1 MQNYNIYPIR
11 AKKTLWL
18 ILVLLPLLI
27 LFFLSLAT
35 NKKVPEITVTS
46 ITGETIELYQE
57 KNKFTIINFW
67 ATDCPGCIK
76 EMPSLVALYNQF
88 KGQGL
93 QIIAVSMSYDPP
105 NQVLN
110 FTQKNNIP
118 FPVVLDLDSNI
129 ARSFEN
135 VRLTP
140 TSILIDKN
148 GKIIDKVI
156 GELNFNKLNVLLK
169 EHLDSKLL

>member
-1 MQNYNIYPIR
+1 MTKR
-11 AKKTLWL
+11 SLWL
-18 ILVLLPLLI
+18 LLVLVTLLV

-35 NKKVPEITVTS
+35 NKKVPEIAVNS
-46 ITGETIELYQE
+46 ITGEAIKLYQD
-57 KNKFTIINFW
+57 KNNFTIINFW

-76 EMPSLVALYNQF
+76 EMPGLTNIYNQL

-110 FTQKNNIP
+110 FTQKNKIP
-118 FPVVLDLDSNI
+118 FPVVLDVDGQI
-129 ARSFEN
+129 ARSFEQI
-135 VRLTP
+135 RLTP

-156 GELNFNKLNVLLK
+156 GELDFNKLNALLK
-169 EHLDSKLL
+169 KHLDS

>member
-1 MQNYNIYPIR
+1 MTKR
-11 AKKTLWL
+11 SLWL
-18 ILVLLPLLI
+18 LLVLVTLLV

-35 NKKVPEITVTS
+35 NKKVPEIAVNS
-46 ITGETIELYQE
+46 ITGEAIKLYQD
-57 KNKFTIINFW
+57 KNNFTIINFW

-76 EMPSLVALYNQF
+76 EMPGLTNVYNQL

-110 FTQKNNIP
+110 FTQKNKIP
-118 FPVVLDLDSNI
+118 FPVVLDVDGQI
-129 ARSFEN
+129 ARSFEDI
-135 VRLTP
+135 RLTP

-156 GELNFNKLNVLLK
+156 GELDFNKLNALLK
-169 EHLDSKLL
+169 KHLDS

>member
-1 MQNYNIYPIR
+1 MTKR
-11 AKKTLWL
+11 SLWL
-18 ILVLLPLLI
+18 LLVLLTLLV

-35 NKKVPEITVTS
+35 NKKVPEIAVNS
-46 ITGETIELYQE
+46 ITGEAIKLYQV
-57 KNKFTIINFW
+57 KNNFTIINFW

-76 EMPSLVALYNQF
+76 EMPGLTNVYNQL

-110 FTQKNNIP
+110 FTQKNKIP
-118 FPVVLDLDSNI
+118 FPVVLDVDGQI
-129 ARSFEN
+129 ARSFGDI
-135 VRLTP
+135 RLTP

-156 GELNFNKLNVLLK
+156 GELDFNKLNALLK
-169 EHLDSKLL
+169 KHLNS

>member
-1 MQNYNIYPIR
+1 M
-11 AKKTLWL
+11 AKKSIWL
-18 ILVLLPLLI
+18 LLVLLTLLI
-27 LFFLSLAT
+27 LFFLLLTT
-35 NKKVPEITVTS
+35 NKKVPEIAVTS
-46 ITGETIELYQE
+46 ITGQAFKLYQA
-57 KNKFTIINFW
+57 KNNFTIINFW

-76 EMPSLVALYNQF
+76 EMPGLVATYNQF

-93 QIIAVSMSYDPP
+93 EIIAISMSYDPP

-110 FTQKNNIP
+110 FTHKNKIP
-118 FPVVLDLDSNI
+118 FPVVLDVNGQI

-135 VRLTP
+135 IRLTP

-156 GELNFNKLNVLLK
+156 GELDFNKLNALLK
-169 EHLDSKLL
+169 KHLNS

>member
-1 MQNYNIYPIR
+1 MTKR
-11 AKKTLWL
+11 SLWL
-18 ILVLLPLLI
+18 LLVLVTLLV

-35 NKKVPEITVTS
+35 NKKVPEIAVNS
-46 ITGETIELYQE
+46 ITGEAIKLYQV
-57 KNKFTIINFW
+57 KNNFTIINFW

-76 EMPSLVALYNQF
+76 EMPGLSNVYNQL

-110 FTQKNNIP
+110 FTQKNKIP
-118 FPVVLDLDSNI
+118 FPVVLDVDGQI
-129 ARSFEN
+129 ARSFGDI
-135 VRLTP
+135 RLTP

-156 GELNFNKLNVLLK
+156 GELDFNKLNALLK
-169 EHLDSKLL
+169 KHLNS

>member
-1 MQNYNIYPIR
+1 M
-11 AKKTLWL
+11 AKKSLWL
-18 ILVLLPLLI
+18 LLVLLTLLV

-35 NKKVPEITVTS
+35 NKKVPEIAVTS
-46 ITGETIELYQE
+46 ITGEAIKLYQD
-57 KNKFTIINFW
+57 KNNFTIINFW
-67 ATDCPGCIK
+67 ATDCPACIK
-76 EMPSLVALYNQF
+76 EMPGLTDIYNQF

-110 FTQKNNIP
+110 FTQKNKIP
-118 FPVVLDLDSNI
+118 FPVVLDVDGQI
-129 ARSFEN
+129 ARSFEDI
-135 VRLTP
+135 RLTP

-156 GELNFNKLNVLLK
+156 GELDFNKLNVLLK
-169 EHLDSKLL
+169 KHLNS

>member
-1 MQNYNIYPIR
+1 MTKR
-11 AKKTLWL
+11 SLWL
-18 ILVLLPLLI
+18 LLVLVTLLV

-35 NKKVPEITVTS
+35 NKKVPEIAVNS
-46 ITGETIELYQE
+46 ITGEAIKLYQD
-57 KNKFTIINFW
+57 KNNFTIINFW

-76 EMPSLVALYNQF
+76 EMPGLTNVYNQL

-110 FTQKNNIP
+110 FTQKNKIP
-118 FPVVLDLDSNI
+118 FPVVLDVDGQI
-129 ARSFEN
+129 AQSFGDI
-135 VRLTP
+135 RLTP

-156 GELNFNKLNVLLK
+156 GELDFNKLNALLK
-169 EHLDSKLL
+169 KHLNS

>member
-1 MQNYNIYPIR
+1 MTKR
-11 AKKTLWL
+11 SLWL
-18 ILVLLPLLI
+18 LLVLVTLLV

-35 NKKVPEITVTS
+35 NKKVPEIAVNS
-46 ITGETIELYQE
+46 ITGEAIKLYQV
-57 KNKFTIINFW
+57 KNNFTIINFW

-76 EMPSLVALYNQF
+76 EMPGLTNVYNQL

-110 FTQKNNIP
+110 FTQKNKIP
-118 FPVVLDLDSNI
+118 FPVVLDVDGQI
-129 ARSFEN
+129 ARSFGDI
-135 VRLTP
+135 RLTP

-156 GELNFNKLNVLLK
+156 GELDFNKLNALLK
-169 EHLDSKLL
+169 KHLNS

>member
-1 MQNYNIYPIR
+1 M
-11 AKKTLWL
+11 AKKSIWL
-18 ILVLLPLLI
+18 LLVLLTLLV
-27 LFFLSLAT
+27 LFFLLLTT
-35 NKKVPEITVTS
+35 NKKVPEIAVTS
-46 ITGETIELYQE
+46 ITGEAIRLYKV
-57 KNKFTIINFW
+57 KNNFTIINFW

-76 EMPSLVALYNQF
+76 EMPGLVATYNQF

-93 QIIAVSMSYDPP
+93 EIIAISMSYDPP

-110 FTQKNNIP
+110 FTQKNKIP
-118 FPVVLDLDSNI
+118 FPVVLDVNGQI

-135 VRLTP
+135 IRLTP

-156 GELNFNKLNVLLK
+156 GELDFNKLNALLK
-169 EHLDSKLL
+169 KHLNS

>member
-1 MQNYNIYPIR
+1 MTKR
-11 AKKTLWL
+11 SLWL
-18 ILVLLPLLI
+18 LLVLLTLVV

-35 NKKVPEITVTS
+35 NKKIPEIVVTS
-46 ITGETIELYQE
+46 ITGEAIKLYQD
-57 KNKFTIINFW
+57 KNNFTIINFW

-76 EMPSLVALYNQF
+76 EMPGLTNIYNQL

-110 FTQKNNIP
+110 FTHKNKIP
-118 FPVVLDLDSNI
+118 FPVVLDVDGQI
-129 ARSFEN
+129 ARSFGDI
-135 VRLTP
+135 RLTP

-156 GELNFNKLNVLLK
+156 GELDFNKLNALLK
-169 EHLDSKLL
+169 KHLNS

>member
-1 MQNYNIYPIR
+1 MTKR
-11 AKKTLWL
+11 SLWL
-18 ILVLLPLLI
+18 LLVLVTLLV

-35 NKKVPEITVTS
+35 NKKVPEIAVTS
-46 ITGETIELYQE
+46 ITGEAIKLYQD
-57 KNKFTIINFW
+57 KNNFTIINFW

-76 EMPSLVALYNQF
+76 EMPGLTNIYNQL

-110 FTQKNNIP
+110 FTQKNKIP
-118 FPVVLDLDSNI
+118 FPVVLDVDGQI
-129 ARSFEN
+129 ARSFGDI
-135 VRLTP
+135 RLTP

-156 GELNFNKLNVLLK
+156 GELDFNKLNALLK
-169 EHLDSKLL
+169 KHLNS

>member
-1 MQNYNIYPIR
+1 MTKR
-11 AKKTLWL
+11 SLWL
-18 ILVLLPLLI
+18 LLVLLTLLV

-35 NKKVPEITVTS
+35 NKKVPEIAVNS
-46 ITGETIELYQE
+46 ITGEAIKLYQD
-57 KNKFTIINFW
+57 KNNFTIINFW

-76 EMPSLVALYNQF
+76 EMPGLTNVYNQL

-110 FTQKNNIP
+110 FTQKNKIP
-118 FPVVLDLDSNI
+118 FPVVLDVDGQI
-129 ARSFEN
+129 ARSFGDI
-135 VRLTP
+135 RLTP

-156 GELNFNKLNVLLK
+156 GELDFNKLNALLK
-169 EHLDSKLL
+169 KHLNS

>member
-1 MQNYNIYPIR
+1 MTKR
-11 AKKTLWL
+11 SLWL
-18 ILVLLPLLI
+18 LLVLLTLVV

-35 NKKVPEITVTS
+35 NKKVPEIAVNS
-46 ITGETIELYQE
+46 ITGEAIKLYQD
-57 KNKFTIINFW
+57 KNNFTIINFW

-76 EMPSLVALYNQF
+76 EMPGLTNIYNQL

-110 FTQKNNIP
+110 FTQKNKIP
-118 FPVVLDLDSNI
+118 FPVVLDVDGQI
-129 ARSFEN
+129 ARSFGDI
-135 VRLTP
+135 RLTP

-156 GELNFNKLNVLLK
+156 GELDFNKLNALLK
-169 EHLDSKLL
+169 KHLNS

>member
-1 MQNYNIYPIR
+1 MTKR
-11 AKKTLWL
+11 SLWL
-18 ILVLLPLLI
+18 LLVLLTLVV

-35 NKKVPEITVTS
+35 NKKVPEIAVTS
-46 ITGETIELYQE
+46 ITGEAIKLYQD
-57 KNKFTIINFW
+57 KNNFTIINFW

-76 EMPSLVALYNQF
+76 EMPGLTNIYNQL

-110 FTQKNNIP
+110 FTHKNKIP
-118 FPVVLDLDSNI
+118 FPVVLDVDGQI
-129 ARSFEN
+129 ARSFGDI
-135 VRLTP
+135 RLTP
-140 TSILIDKN
+140 TSIFIDKN

-156 GELNFNKLNVLLK
+156 GELDFNKLNALLK
-169 EHLDSKLL
+169 KHLNS

>member
-1 MQNYNIYPIR
+1 MTKR
-11 AKKTLWL
+11 SLWL
-18 ILVLLPLLI
+18 LLVLLTLVV

-35 NKKVPEITVTS
+35 NKKVPEIAVTS
-46 ITGETIELYQE
+46 ITGEAIKLYQD
-57 KNKFTIINFW
+57 KNNFTIINFW

-76 EMPSLVALYNQF
+76 EMPGLTNVYNQL

-110 FTQKNNIP
+110 FTQKNKIP
-118 FPVVLDLDSNI
+118 FPVVLDVDGQI
-129 ARSFEN
+129 ARSFGDI
-135 VRLTP
+135 RLTP

-156 GELNFNKLNVLLK
+156 GELDFNKLNALLK
-169 EHLDSKLL
+169 KHLNS

>member
-1 MQNYNIYPIR
+1 M
-11 AKKTLWL
+11 AKKSLWL
-18 ILVLLPLLI
+18 LLVLLTLLV

-35 NKKVPEITVTS
+35 NKKVPEIAVTS
-46 ITGETIELYQE
+46 ITGEAIKLYQN
-57 KNKFTIINFW
+57 KNNFTIINFW

-76 EMPSLVALYNQF
+76 EMPGLTDIYNQF

-110 FTQKNNIP
+110 FTQKNKIP
-118 FPVVLDLDSNI
+118 FPVVLDVDGQI
-129 ARSFEN
+129 ARSFEDI
-135 VRLTP
+135 RLTP

-156 GELNFNKLNVLLK
+156 GELDFNKLNALLK
-169 EHLDSKLL
+169 KHLNS

>member
-1 MQNYNIYPIR
+1 MTKR
-11 AKKTLWL
+11 SLWL
-18 ILVLLPLLI
+18 LLVLVTLLV

-35 NKKVPEITVTS
+35 NKKVPEIAVNS
-46 ITGETIELYQE
+46 ITGEAIKLYQV
-57 KNKFTIINFW
+57 KNNFTIINFW

-76 EMPSLVALYNQF
+76 EMPGLTDIYNQL

-110 FTQKNNIP
+110 FTHKNKIP
-118 FPVVLDLDSNI
+118 FPVVLDVDGQI
-129 ARSFEN
+129 ARSFGDI
-135 VRLTP
+135 RLTP

-156 GELNFNKLNVLLK
+156 GELDFNKLNALLK
-169 EHLDSKLL
+169 KHLNS

>member
-1 MQNYNIYPIR
+1 MTKR
-11 AKKTLWL
+11 SLWL
-18 ILVLLPLLI
+18 LLVLLTLLV

-35 NKKVPEITVTS
+35 NKKVPEIAVTS
-46 ITGETIELYQE
+46 ITGEAIKLYQD
-57 KNKFTIINFW
+57 KNNFTIINFW

-76 EMPSLVALYNQF
+76 EMPGLTNVYNQL

-110 FTQKNNIP
+110 FTQKNKIP
-118 FPVVLDLDSNI
+118 FPVVLDVDGQI
-129 ARSFEN
+129 ARSFGDI
-135 VRLTP
+135 RLTP

-156 GELNFNKLNVLLK
+156 GELDFNKLNALLK
-169 EHLDSKLL
+169 KHLNS

>member
-1 MQNYNIYPIR
+1 MTKR
-11 AKKTLWL
+11 SLWL
-18 ILVLLPLLI
+18 LLVLVTLLV

-35 NKKVPEITVTS
+35 NKKVPEIAVTS
-46 ITGETIELYQE
+46 ITGEAIKLYQD
-57 KNKFTIINFW
+57 KNNFTIINFW

-76 EMPSLVALYNQF
+76 EMPGLTNIYNQL

-110 FTQKNNIP
+110 FTHKNKIP
-118 FPVVLDLDSNI
+118 FPVVLDVDGQI
-129 ARSFEN
+129 ARSFGDI
-135 VRLTP
+135 RLTP

-156 GELNFNKLNVLLK
+156 GELDFNKLNALLK
-169 EHLDSKLL
+169 KHLNS

>member
-1 MQNYNIYPIR
+1 MTKR
-11 AKKTLWL
+11 SLWL
-18 ILVLLPLLI
+18 LLVLVTLLV

-35 NKKVPEITVTS
+35 NKKAPEIAVTS
-46 ITGETIELYQE
+46 ITGEAIKLYQD
-57 KNKFTIINFW
+57 KNNFTIINFW

-76 EMPSLVALYNQF
+76 EMPGLTNVYNQL

-110 FTQKNNIP
+110 FTQKNKIP
-118 FPVVLDLDSNI
+118 FPVVLDVDGQI
-129 ARSFEN
+129 ARSFGDI
-135 VRLTP
+135 RLTP

-156 GELNFNKLNVLLK
+156 GELDFNKLNALLK
-169 EHLDSKLL
+169 KHLNS

>member
-1 MQNYNIYPIR
+1 MTKR
-11 AKKTLWL
+11 SLWL
-18 ILVLLPLLI
+18 LLVLVTLLV

-35 NKKVPEITVTS
+35 NKKVPEIAVNS
-46 ITGETIELYQE
+46 ITGEAIKLYQV
-57 KNKFTIINFW
+57 KNNFTIINFW

-76 EMPSLVALYNQF
+76 EMPGLTNVYNQL

-110 FTQKNNIP
+110 FTQKNKIP
-118 FPVVLDLDSNI
+118 FPVVLDVDGQI
-129 ARSFEN
+129 ARSFGQI
-135 VRLTP
+135 RLTP

-156 GELNFNKLNVLLK
+156 GELDFNKLNALLK
-169 EHLDSKLL
+169 KHLNS

>member
-1 MQNYNIYPIR
+1 MTKR
-11 AKKTLWL
+11 SLWL
-18 ILVLLPLLI
+18 LLVLVTLLV

-35 NKKVPEITVTS
+35 NKKVPEIAVNS
-46 ITGETIELYQE
+46 ITGEAIKLYQD
-57 KNKFTIINFW
+57 KNNFTIINFW

-76 EMPSLVALYNQF
+76 EMPGLTNIYNQL

-110 FTQKNNIP
+110 FTQKNKIP
-118 FPVVLDLDSNI
+118 FPVVLDVDGQI
-129 ARSFEN
+129 ARSFGDI
-135 VRLTP
+135 RLTP

-156 GELNFNKLNVLLK
+156 GELDFNKLNALLK
-169 EHLDSKLL
+169 KHLNS

>member
-1 MQNYNIYPIR
+1 MTKR
-11 AKKTLWL
+11 SLWL
-18 ILVLLPLLI
+18 LLVLVTLLV

-35 NKKVPEITVTS
+35 NKKVPEIAVTS
-46 ITGETIELYQE
+46 ITGEAIKLYQD
-57 KNKFTIINFW
+57 KNNFTIINFW

-76 EMPSLVALYNQF
+76 EMPGLTNIYNQL

-110 FTQKNNIP
+110 FTQKNKIP
-118 FPVVLDLDSNI
+118 FPVVLDIDGQI
-129 ARSFEN
+129 AQSFEN
-135 VRLTP
+135 IRLTP

-156 GELNFNKLNVLLK
+156 GELDFNKLNALLK
-169 EHLDSKLL
+169 KHLNS

>member
-1 MQNYNIYPIR
+1 MTKR
-11 AKKTLWL
+11 SLWL
-18 ILVLLPLLI
+18 LLVLVTLLV

-35 NKKVPEITVTS
+35 NKKVPEIAVNS
-46 ITGETIELYQE
+46 ITGEAIKLYQD
-57 KNKFTIINFW
+57 KNNFTIINFW

-76 EMPSLVALYNQF
+76 EMPGLTNVYNQL

-110 FTQKNNIP
+110 FTQKNKIP
-118 FPVVLDLDSNI
+118 FPVVLDVDGQI
-129 ARSFEN
+129 AQSFGDI
-135 VRLTP
+135 RLTP
-140 TSILIDKN
+140 TSIFIDKN

-156 GELNFNKLNVLLK
+156 GELDFNKLNALLK
-169 EHLDSKLL
+169 KHLNS

>member
-1 MQNYNIYPIR
+1 MTKR
-11 AKKTLWL
+11 SLWL
-18 ILVLLPLLI
+18 LLVLLTLVV

-35 NKKVPEITVTS
+35 NKKVPEIAVTS
-46 ITGETIELYQE
+46 ITGEAIKLYQD
-57 KNKFTIINFW
+57 KNNFTIINFW

-76 EMPSLVALYNQF
+76 EMPGLTNIYNQL

-110 FTQKNNIP
+110 FTHKNKIP
-118 FPVVLDLDSNI
+118 FPVVLDVDGQI
-129 ARSFEN
+129 ARSFGDI
-135 VRLTP
+135 RLTP

-156 GELNFNKLNVLLK
+156 GELDFNKLNALLK
-169 EHLDSKLL
+169 KHLDS